1 MIIAGEASGDMRAA
15 GLARALKEL
24 DPYPAAYR
32 HRRRPICARQVL
44 NVLRISPNLR

>member
-24 DPYPAAYR
+24 DPG
-32 HRRRPICARQVL
+32 
-44 NVLRISPNLR
+44 LRLTGIGGDVYAPSRG